1 MGKYLRKAKITGDVA
16 VMEATTL
23 GVRTRART
31 LALQRLQS
39 SSSPSPS
46 PSPPP
51 SSASDSCY
59 LQLRS
64 RRLQKSTPLPHP
76 HTTEV
81 SKEHP
86 ESVKSGSVG
95 SVSIT
100 QNDGFSQ
107 VQNRGRVTE
116 YVNDFGAEIS
126 FGGNTLD
133 FERSDSTRESTPC
146 SVVREADAMVNTGSA
161 TRLADSSATA
171 QITRNSILSNIPSAH
186 EIEEF
191 FTFAEQQQQRLFME
205 KYNFDVANDLP
216 LSGQYEWI
224 RVNH

>member
-1 MGKYLRKAKITGDVA
+1 M
-16 VMEATTL
+16 MEATTL

-64 RRLQKSTPLPHP
+64 RRLQKTTPLPHP

-133 FERSDSTRESTPC
+133 FERSDRYNNLASFSACLLTSFALLSAFVLR
-146 SVVREADAMVNTGSA
+146 VVSHFLFT
-161 TRLADSSATA
+161 
-171 QITRNSILSNIPSAH
+171 IL
-186 EIEEF
+186 
-191 FTFAEQQQQRLFME
+191 
-205 KYNFDVANDLP
+205 V
-216 LSGQYEWI
+216 
-224 RVNH
+224 

>member
-76 HTTEV
+76 HSTEV

-86 ESVKSGSVG
+86 ES
-95 SVSIT
+95 
-100 QNDGFSQ
+100 
-107 VQNRGRVTE
+107 NRGRVTE

-146 SVVREADAMVNTGSA
+146 SVVREADAMVNPGSA

>member
-16 VMEATTL
+16 VMDVSQSTL

-39 SSSPSPS
+39 SSTTT
-46 PSPPP
+46 PPP
-51 SSASDSCY
+51 SSSSSSSDTSY

-64 RRLQKSTPLPHP
+64 RRLEKPKNPK
-76 HTTEV
+76 TERC
-81 SKEHP
+81 
-86 ESVKSGSVG
+86 SVKSGS
-95 SVSIT
+95 I
-100 QNDGFSQ
+100 
-107 VQNRGRVTE
+107 RVTE
-116 YVNDFGAEIS
+116 DVNDFGHEIS
-126 FGGNTLD
+126 FGENSLD
-133 FERSDSTRESTPC
+133 FELRDRSTRESTPC
-146 SVVREADAMVNTGSA
+146 SLVREADALVNPGSA
-161 TRLADSSATA
+161 TRRTELNATA
-171 QITRNSILSNIPSAH
+171 QRTRNSILRNIPSAH

-216 LSGQYEWI
+216 LSGRYEWI